1 MRRSKP
7 EMEKLVAQY
16 RKSGLSI
23 IAFCQKHDIVR
34 TTFDYWL
41 RKDKEKPIGGFVA
54 IKPPSI
60 PSPSMPLASIE
71 LRFPNGVILN
81 TTTTNFDFI
90 SSLIRLA

>member
-7 EMEKLVAQY
+7 EMKKLVAQY

-41 RKDKEKPIGGFVA
+41 RKDKEKPTGGFVA
-54 IKPPSI
+54 IKP
-60 PSPSMPLASIE
+60 PSMPLASIE
-71 LRFPNGVILN
+71 LRFPNGIILN